1 MKLFHSLPVL
11 LAGLFSPS
19 FFSLATDKPSEPKLS
34 ETVNSV
40 YPAIVR
46 IEVVSEKGS
55 GGRMM
60 KSRSTGSGVIISKN
74 GLVVTNHHVA
84 GKATRL
90 TCRLHDGEELSADL
104 LGADPMTDLAVI
116 RLRIKERTSG
126 RPALSVAVFGNSDEV
141 KVGDPCFA
149 MGSPAGLSQSVTR
162 GIIAN
167 VAMISP
173 HSGSF
178 RLDGENVGELV
189 RWLGHDAVI
198 FPGNS
203 GGPLVNA
210 RGEIIGI
217 NEVGIGSLGG
227 AIPSNL
233 AKEVSRELAENGFV
247 KRCWTGME
255 CQPVLDPEKSGILV
269 AGVIEGSP
277 AERAGIEPGD
287 LIKTYAGKK
296 VEARIAED
304 LPVFNQLAFGMKIGT
319 EIKITGLRMDKPMRW
334 KLKTAARE
342 SAFAKEREL
351 KSWGLTVRNF
361 TLMSSL
367 EARRPDKK
375 GAQVHSVGRGGPS
388 YGAKPRLMP
397 GDVITAV
404 NGETVANVDDLIRIS
419 QKRTKGKTQPVPTLV
434 SLERDLADL
443 LTVVKIGPEAEEN
456 RPLQAWKPWVG
467 VSTQVLTREL
477 SEALELPV
485 MTKGIRVVQVY
496 PDTPAQKAGIL
507 AGDLLFRMDG
517 QIINAYRTEDAEIF
531 GNMIKEYKT
540 DATVRFTGLRKKKAL
555 DLNVTLEKRP
565 APPNELPE
573 YKEETFEFTVRE
585 LSFGDRVN
593 IRLKDD
599 HPGLLIHN
607 VEPAGWASLA
617 GLRQGDLLLSIDG
630 TEQDEV
636 GMFEKKMDGLIKQ
649 KAKRIIFFVRRGIH
663 TLFLELEPD
672 WDNS

>member
-1 MKLFHSLPVL
+1 MKPFHSIPVL
-11 LAGLFSPS
+11 MMGFLLSW
-19 FFSLATDKPSEPKLS
+19 SLAKTTDKRAQPELTD
-34 ETVNSV
+34 TVNSV

-60 KSRSTGSGVIISKN
+60 KSRSTGSGVIISKD

-84 GKATRL
+84 GKATRI
-90 TCRLHDGEELSADL
+90 TCRLYDGEELSADL

-116 RLRIKERTSG
+116 RLRTKERPSG
-126 RPALSVAVFGNSDEV
+126 SSSLSVASFGNSDEV
-141 KVGDPCFA
+141 KVGDACFA

-233 AKEVSRELAENGFV
+233 ARDVSGELAANGFV
-247 KRCWTGME
+247 KRCWTGLE
-255 CQPVLDPEKSGILV
+255 CQPVLDPRKSGILV
-269 AGVIEGSP
+269 AGVIEDSP
-277 AERAGIEPGD
+277 AEMAGIKPGD

-296 VEARIAED
+296 VGARIAED
-304 LPVFNQLAFGMKIGT
+304 LPVFNQLAFGMKVGV
-319 EIKITGLRMDKPMRW
+319 EIKIAGMRNEKPMKW
-334 KLKTAARE
+334 KLKTAVRE

-351 KSWGLTVRNF
+351 KNWGLTVRNF

-367 EARRPDKK
+367 EARRPSKK

-388 YGAKPRLMP
+388 YGAKPRLSA
-397 GDVITAV
+397 GDVITAL
-404 NGETVANVDDLIRIS
+404 NGEAVESMEDLIRIS
-419 QKRTKGKTQPVPTLV
+419 QKITKGKTQPVATLV

-467 VSTQVLTREL
+467 ISTQVLTREL
-477 SEALELPV
+477 SEALGLPKT
-485 MTKGIRVVQVY
+485 TKGIRVVQVY
-496 PDTPAQKAGIL
+496 PDTPAQKAGIR
-507 AGDLLFRMDG
+507 AGDLLFRLDG
-517 QIINAYRTEDAEIF
+517 QIINAYRSEDAEIF

-540 DATVRFTGLRKKKAL
+540 DATVRFTGQRNAKKL

-573 YKEETFEFTVRE
+573 YKDETFEFTVRE

-593 IRLKDD
+593 IRLKED

-630 TEQDEV
+630 AEQKEV
-636 GMFEKKMDGLIKQ
+636 GKFEKKMNGLIKQ
-649 KAKRIIFFVRRGIH
+649 KAQRIIFFVRRGIH

>member
-1 MKLFHSLPVL
+1 M
-11 LAGLFSPS
+11 
-19 FFSLATDKPSEPKLS
+19 
-34 ETVNSV
+34 
-40 YPAIVR
+40 
-46 IEVVSEKGS
+46 
-55 GGRMM
+55 
-60 KSRSTGSGVIISKN
+60 
-74 GLVVTNHHVA
+74 
-84 GKATRL
+84 
-90 TCRLHDGEELSADL
+90 
-104 LGADPMTDLAVI
+104 
-116 RLRIKERTSG
+116 
-126 RPALSVAVFGNSDEV
+126 
-141 KVGDPCFA
+141 
-149 MGSPAGLSQSVTR
+149 
-162 GIIAN
+162 
-167 VAMISP
+167 
-173 HSGSF
+173 
-178 RLDGENVGELV
+178 
-189 RWLGHDAVI
+189 
-198 FPGNS
+198 
-203 GGPLVNA
+203 
-210 RGEIIGI
+210 
-217 NEVGIGSLGG
+217 
-227 AIPSNL
+227 
-233 AKEVSRELAENGFV
+233 
-247 KRCWTGME
+247 
-255 CQPVLDPEKSGILV
+255 
-269 AGVIEGSP
+269 
-277 AERAGIEPGD
+277 
-287 LIKTYAGKK
+287 
-296 VEARIAED
+296 EARIAED

-319 EIKITGLRMDKPMRW
+319 EIKITGLRKDKPMRW

-367 EARRPDKK
+367 EARRPNKK

-404 NGETVANVDDLIRIS
+404 NGETVANVEDLIRIS

-434 SLERDLADL
+434 SLERDLAHL

-467 VSTQVLTREL
+467 LATQVLTREL

-496 PDTPAQKAGIL
+496 PDTPAQKAGIRE
-507 AGDLLFRMDG
+507 GDLLFRMDG

-540 DATVRFTGLRKKKAL
+540 DATVRFTGLRNKKAL

-636 GMFEKKMDGLIKQ
+636 GMFEKKMNGLIKQ

>member
-1 MKLFHSLPVL
+1 MKLIHLFLVSLM
-11 LAGLFSPS
+11 GS
-19 FFSLATDKPSEPKLS
+19 FAFCSFAKISKKLPDP
-34 ETVNSV
+34 ELTEKVNSV

-60 KSRSTGSGVIISKN
+60 KSRSTGSGVIITKS

-84 GKATRL
+84 GKATRI
-90 TCRLHDGEELSADL
+90 TCRLYDGEELSADL

-116 RLRIKERTSG
+116 RLRTKERASV
-126 RPALSVAVFGNSDEV
+126 RPPLSVAVFGDSDEV
-141 KVGDPCFA
+141 KVGDTCFA

-167 VAMISP
+167 IAMISP

-203 GGPLVNA
+203 GGPLVNE

-233 AKEVSRELAENGFV
+233 AKEVSRELADNGFV

-255 CQPVLDPEKSGILV
+255 CQPVLDPGKSGILV
-269 AGVIEGSP
+269 AGVIENSP
-277 AERAGIEPGD
+277 AEKAGIKPGD
-287 LIKTYAGKK
+287 LIESYAGKK
-296 VEARIAED
+296 VAAKIAED

-319 EIKITGLRMDKPMRW
+319 EIKITGLRNEKPMKW
-334 KLKTAARE
+334 KLTTAERE
-342 SAFAKEREL
+342 SAFAKEREF

-367 EARRPDKK
+367 EARRLSKK

-388 YGAKPRLMP
+388 YGAKPRLIP
-397 GDVITAV
+397 GDVITAI
-404 NGETVANVDDLIRIS
+404 NGEAVSSIEDLSRIS
-419 QKRTKGKTQPVPTLV
+419 LKITKGKTQPVPTLV

-456 RPLQAWKPWVG
+456 RPVQAWKPWVG
-467 VSTQVLTREL
+467 ISTQVLTREL
-477 SEALELPV
+477 SEALELPK

-496 PDTPAQKAGIL
+496 PDTPAKKAGIRS
-507 AGDLLFRMDG
+507 GDLLLRLDG

-540 DATVRFTGLRKKKAL
+540 DATVHFNGLRNNKAL

-585 LSFGDRVN
+585 LSFGDRVS
-593 IRLKDD
+593 IRLEDD

-630 TEQDEV
+630 AEQSEV
-636 GMFEKKMDGLIKQ
+636 SKFEKNMNGLIKQ
-649 KAKRIIFFVRRGIH
+649 KPKRIIFFVRRGIH